1 MSLSHECAL
10 GGLTEETIC
19 GLMNAVPWPQSGGA
33 FNASVRAGL
42 LSSNT
47 LAKADFFT
55 GKLYLRS
62 FGMRLCVCVCACC
75 RGLKRNKLL
84 HIFFFSQKCSNEAYT
99 STGAADISG
108 VVQARG
114 STQ

>member
-62 FGMRLCVCVCACC
+62 FGMRLCVCVLQGVEAQQAAAHFFLFTEM
-75 RGLKRNKLL
+75 LK
-84 HIFFFSQKCSNEAYT
+84 
-99 STGAADISG
+99 
-108 VVQARG
+108 
-114 STQ
+114 